1 MPFGK
6 GDWEILICYNLGM
19 KVVLMHDWLTGFRG
33 GERVL
38 EVFCEMFPE
47 APLYTLLYKKGSTTP
62 TIEDRKIVTSFL
74 NYVPGIHTHYR
85 KFLPLFP
92 LAASMMKIVEDADL
106 VISSSHCV
114 IKGVKKPKTAKHISY
129 IHSPMRYL
137 YDQYDVYFG
146 PHAPF
151 YQRLGAKVFKNY
163 LVNWDLESNKNVDVP
178 IANALFVKQRIK
190 KYYHIDS
197 DVIHPFVDLKD
208 FKEYMNNPIEKEDY
222 YIMVTAFAPNKRVD
236 LAIETFNKLGK
247 KLKIIG
253 SGQQEEELKA
263 MASESIEFLGNLSRS
278 EVVRYFAK
286 ARALI
291 FPGTEDFGITPL
303 ESLASGTPV
312 IAYKI
317 GGVLETLN
325 EEVAVFFD
333 NQTTEDLSQAIEVFE
348 KKEFDKE
355 KLYKRAQD
363 FSRENFKKK
372 IQELIDQVM
381 KDK

>member
-1 MPFGK
+1 
-6 GDWEILICYNLGM
+6 M

-38 EVFCEMFPE
+38 EVFCEMFPD

-62 TIEDRKIVTSFL
+62 IIENRKIVTSFL
-74 NYVPGIHTHYR
+74 DHIPGIYNHYR

-92 LAASMMKIVEDADL
+92 LAASMMKVVEEADL

-114 IKGVKKPKTAKHISY
+114 IKGVKKPLGSKHISY

-146 PHAPF
+146 PQAPF
-151 YQRLGAKVFKNY
+151 YQRLGARVFKNY
-163 LVNWDLESNKNVDVP
+163 LVDWDLASNSNVDVP
-178 IANALFVKQRIK
+178 IANAKFVQQRIK

-208 FKEYMNNPIEKEDY
+208 FRAFQKNPIKKEDF

-236 LAIETFNKLGK
+236 LAIRAFNRMGK

-253 SGQQEEELKA
+253 SGQQEADLRE
-263 MASESIEFLGNLSRS
+263 MAGEGVEFLGNLSR
-278 EVVRYFAK
+278 EQVVENFAK
-286 ARALI
+286 AQALI

-317 GGVLETLN
+317 GGVLETLT
-325 EEVAVFFD
+325 EKVSVFFD
-333 NQTTEDLSQAIEVFE
+333 EQTEDSLINAVEKFE
-348 KKEFDKE
+348 DTTFEMNDLFA
-355 KLYKRAQD
+355 RAEE
-363 FSRENFKKK
+363 FSRDNFKKN
-372 IQELIDQVM
+372 IQELIDSTL
-381 KDK
+381 KG

>member
-1 MPFGK
+1 
-6 GDWEILICYNLGM
+6 M
-19 KVVLMHDWLTGFRG
+19 KVILMHDWLTGFRG

-38 EVFCEMFPE
+38 EVFCEMFPD

-62 TIEDRKIVTSFL
+62 LIENRKIVTSFL
-74 NYVPGIHTHYR
+74 NYIPGIHKHYR

-92 LAASMMKIVEDADL
+92 LAASMMKVVEEADL

-114 IKGVKKPKTAKHISY
+114 IKGVKKPHGAKHISY

-146 PHAPF
+146 PQAPF
-151 YQRLGAKVFKNY
+151 YQRLGARIFKNY
-163 LVNWDLESNKNVDVP
+163 LVNWDLKSNANVDVP
-178 IANALFVKQRIK
+178 IANAKFVQQRIK

-208 FKEYMNNPIEKEDY
+208 FREFQKNPIEKEDY

-236 LAIETFNKLGK
+236 LAIRAFNKMGK

-253 SGQQEEELKA
+253 SGQQEQELRE
-263 MASESIEFLGNLSRS
+263 MAGEGIELLGNLSRE
-278 EVVRYFAK
+278 EVVKYFAK
-286 ARALI
+286 AQALI

-312 IAYKI
+312 IAFKI
-317 GGVLETLN
+317 GGVLETLTDKVSVLF
-325 EEVAVFFD
+325 EEQTEESLIAAV
-333 NQTTEDLSQAIEVFE
+333 
-348 KKEFDKE
+348 KEFELKSFQSSD
-355 KLYKRAQD
+355 LFSRAEE
-363 FSRENFKKK
+363 FSRENFKKN
-372 IQELIDQVM
+372 IQELIDSTM
-381 KDK
+381 KEL

>member
-1 MPFGK
+1 
-6 GDWEILICYNLGM
+6 M
-19 KVVLMHDWLTGFRG
+19 KVVLLHDWLTGFRG

-38 EVFCEMFPE
+38 EVFCEMFPD
-47 APLYTLLYKKGSTTP
+47 APLYTLIYDKGSTSP
-62 TIEDRKIVTSFL
+62 IIENRKIQSSFL
-74 NYVPGIHTHYR
+74 NYIPGIKRHYR

-92 LAASMMKIVEDADL
+92 MAANFLKITEDADL

-114 IKGVKKPKTAKHISY
+114 IKGVKKPKNAKHISY

-146 PHAPF
+146 ADAPI

-163 LVNWDLESNKNVDVP
+163 LINWDLKSNSNVDVP
-178 IANALFVKQRIK
+178 IANAHFVQKRIE

-197 DVIHPFVDLKD
+197 GVIHPFVDLDD
-208 FKEYMNNPIEKEDY
+208 FREVQRNPPEKEDF

-236 LAIETFNKLGK
+236 LAIRSFNKLGK

-253 SGQQEEELKA
+253 SGQQEKELRELA
-263 MASESIEFLGNLSRS
+263 GENIEFLGNISR
-278 EVVRYFAK
+278 EGVIDYFSRAK
-286 ARALI
+286 ALV

-312 IAYKI
+312 IAFKF

-325 EEVAVFFD
+325 EDVAVFF
-333 NQTTEDLSQAIEVFE
+333 NEQSENELMKAVEEFE
-348 KKEFDKE
+348 TKEFSLTD
-355 KLYKRAQD
+355 LFSRAEE
-363 FSRENFKKK
+363 FSRENFKIK
-372 IQELIDQVM
+372 IEKLIESVM
-381 KDK
+381 SNHN

>member
-1 MPFGK
+1 
-6 GDWEILICYNLGM
+6 M

-38 EVFCEMFPE
+38 EVFCEMFPD

-62 TIEDRKIVTSFL
+62 IIENRKIVTSFL
-74 NYVPGIHTHYR
+74 NYIPGIHKHYR

-92 LAASMMKIVEDADL
+92 LAASMMKVVEEADL

-114 IKGVKKPKTAKHISY
+114 IKGVKKPLGSKHISY

-146 PHAPF
+146 PQAPF
-151 YQRLGAKVFKNY
+151 YQRIGARIFKNY
-163 LVNWDLESNKNVDVP
+163 LVDWDLASNSNVDVP
-178 IANALFVKQRIK
+178 IANAKFVQQRIK

-208 FKEYMNNPIEKEDY
+208 FREFQKNPIEKEDF

-236 LAIETFNKLGK
+236 LAIKAFNKMGK

-253 SGQQEEELKA
+253 SGQQEQELRE
-263 MASESIEFLGNLSRS
+263 MAGEGIEFLGNLSR
-278 EVVRYFAK
+278 EKVVENFAK
-286 ARALI
+286 AKALI

-312 IAYKI
+312 IAFKI
-317 GGVLETLN
+317 GGVLETLT
-325 EEVAVFFD
+325 EKVSVFFEE
-333 NQTTEDLSQAIEVFE
+333 QTEESLIGAVIEFE
-348 KKEFDKE
+348 KKSFEAEDLFA
-355 KLYKRAQD
+355 RAEE
-363 FSRENFKKK
+363 FSRENFKKN
-372 IQELIDQVM
+372 IQELIDSTM
-381 KDK
+381 KG